1 MRGIIVNFVCRSLLW
16 GTWVSHH
23 FYAIVKGPA
32 TLGVSD
38 AATGT
43 AGEATAEVA
52 GAGGGAGERASEKDD
67 KMTRTCLGRAP
78 RRSAGL
84 VNEWPHQSADAGR
97 GNGGS
102 AATLENN
109 TGRNYNE
116 AVGRKSGTHE
126 WYSLDSR
133 LPKPRRLGG
142 AEGLMAHLAW
152 EVRENH
158 GHVFVVCDGREEG
171 CNDDLDI
178 GNEATAV

>member
-1 MRGIIVNFVCRSLLW
+1 MRGIIVNFVCRNLLW
-16 GTWVSHH
+16 GAWVSHH

-43 AGEATAEVA
+43 GGEPTAEVT
-52 GAGGGAGERASEKDD
+52 GAGGGAGERASEKVDE
-67 KMTRTCLGRAP
+67 MTRACLGQAP

-84 VNEWPHQSADAGR
+84 ANERPRQWAGTGR

-102 AATLENN
+102 AAAPEND
-109 TGRNYNE
+109 TGGNSNE
-116 AVGRKSGTHE
+116 AVGRKAGTHE

-152 EVRENH
+152 EVREHH

-171 CNDDLDI
+171 CNDDLDL